1 MGRESGRQ
9 IYVSS
14 FSFSCMQLLRL
25 LFSDLEPFVASQL
38 QPPIVA
44 MVPNLPCSH
53 LRAEDDLRRL
63 RRLLGW

>member
-1 MGRESGRQ
+1 
-9 IYVSS
+9 
-14 FSFSCMQLLRL
+14 
-25 LFSDLEPFVASQL
+25 
-38 QPPIVA
+38 